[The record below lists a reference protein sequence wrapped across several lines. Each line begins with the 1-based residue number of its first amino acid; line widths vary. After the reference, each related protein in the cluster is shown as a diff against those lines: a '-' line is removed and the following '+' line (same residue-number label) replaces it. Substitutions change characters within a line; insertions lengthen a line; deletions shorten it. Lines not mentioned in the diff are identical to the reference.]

1 MNGPSWCATPMRA
14 RSAGPSPA
22 LRRPSVA
29 HSPDVGSWSPTTCR
43 SSVVLPPPFRPT
55 SPTMDPCGTASV
67 TRSSATVAPKRL
79 VTSLNSNAFTP
90 LLLLRGHA
98 AQHLTKHLGRL
109 LGVEPELAHRGR
121 DGREQLAQ
129 PLHLLR
135 TPLLARARP
144 HAGRPPWPPPQPALL
159 L

>member
-1 MNGPSWCATPMRA
+1 
-14 RSAGPSPA
+14 
-22 LRRPSVA
+22 
-29 HSPDVGSWSPTTCR
+29 
-43 SSVVLPPPFRPT
+43 LPLPFLPT
-55 SPTMDPCGTASV
+55 SPTMDPRGTASV

-79 VTSLNSNAFTP
+79 LTSLSSNAFTP

-121 DGREQLAQ
+121 NRREQLAQ

-135 TPLLARARP
+135 AQLLASERP
-144 HAGRPPWPPPQPALL
+144 HDGRQPWAPHQHALFL
-159 L
+159 QQRVRLA